1 MLKKFLEML
10 AVKKKKKTTKTKQT
24 KKKHIQT
31 SFFRNI
37 RMRNIVRDCCAKR
50 RCIKDVKRAK

>member
-24 KKKHIQT
+24 KKTTSKHPSLET
-31 SFFRNI
+31 SG
-37 RMRNIVRDCCAKR
+37 
-50 RCIKDVKRAK
+50 